1 MQLGDH
7 PGVVLTQGPT
17 AVDQHPKHRELLV
30 VHDRSQAAIRVP
42 TNATECASVASV
54 LRPWPVAKTRARADS
69 FGGTSITCSP
79 AASSRTATWW
89 PPEPHG
95 RTPRVTVLVNPAPAR
110 ITEHSRQ
117 AQETGPIQA
126 QRDAELP

>member
-17 AVDQHPKHRELLV
+17 AVDQST
-30 VHDRSQAAIRVP
+30 RSTASCSLSTTGRRPAIRVP
-42 TNATECASVASV
+42 ANATECASVASV

-79 AASSRTATWW
+79 AGQPGPLRGAGLGPGTRGWQSCCTRSNRNTLSRDRS
-89 PPEPHG
+89 EC
-95 RTPRVTVLVNPAPAR
+95 
-110 ITEHSRQ
+110 
-117 AQETGPIQA
+117 
-126 QRDAELP
+126 